1 MRHVI
6 FYENVYECWGSAKV
20 LEAYSQYSFEAIY
33 HGTQSL
39 EASCTP
45 DLIPQT
51 PTICMSNQRSRQCYD
66 KGRKKKKAQQRLCKR
81 DVISGRGVHTHIAIV
96 KIDRPEGE
104 TASSYHLNITIFYT
118 ACFPSSSVCRQA
130 SAGTAIGSVGAFQSL
145 VPQLC

>member
-1 MRHVI
+1 MS
-6 FYENVYECWGSAKV
+6 FFMKMFTNVGDLLKYLKPIANIPSKPSTMAHK
-20 LEAYSQYSFEAIY
+20 A
-33 HGTQSL
+33 L
-39 EASCTP
+39 EASCMP

-51 PTICMSNQRSRQCYD
+51 PTICMFNQRSRQCYD

-96 KIDRPEGE
+96 KIDRPEGK
-104 TASSYHLNITIFYT
+104 TASSHHLNITIFYT